1 MLEFQKKQKDMQESK
16 ESADYEKQGEE
27 DIGFINSP
35 YNQSFVLPNTE
46 YTTVCNADFA
56 PLICNE
62 FISVFLQN

>member
-1 MLEFQKKQKDMQESK
+1 MLEYQKKQKEIQENRENLDS
-16 ESADYEKQGEE
+16 EKQDDE
-27 DIGFINSP
+27 DICFINSP